1 MPNSRRKFLKAGVL
15 AAAFAAFPL
24 KTALGQDWKNRDG
37 NPGDGSNPSL
47 QNKDPLAT
55 YTKAAFVSYLNSVFQ
70 LSNGFSVIEVTLLK
84 VDDMPAPKGGEC
96 FSLLFRGGSRALRQ
110 DTYTLIHPSL
120 GSFQLLLVPA
130 GADEYGVPGYLATIN
145 RLSYRDALIPAP
157 TRGSRVIQS
166 TATPTG
172 TPSPIT
178 AAPNTIT
185 PSPPTI
191 PPPPPTAKP
200 KVKPVP
206 SRKKKP
212 SWIGND
218 DDDLDI
224 N

>member
-15 AAAFAAFPL
+15 AAVFAAVPL

-96 FSLLFRGGSRALRQ
+96 FTLLFRGGSRALRQ
-110 DTYTLIHPSL
+110 DTYTLVHPSL
-120 GSFQLLLVPA
+120 GSFKLLLVPA
-130 GADEYGVPGYLATIN
+130 GTDEYGVPGYLATIN

-157 TRGSRVIQS
+157 TRRSSIIQS
-166 TATPTG
+166 DATPT
-172 TPSPIT
+172 PSPTT

-191 PPPPPTAKP
+191 PPSPPATTKP
-200 KVKPVP
+200 ADKPRP

-212 SWIGND
+212 SWKGD
-218 DDDLDI
+218 DDDFDI
-224 N
+224 D

>member
-24 KTALGQDWKNRDG
+24 KTTLGQDWKNRDG

-130 GADEYGVPGYLATIN
+130 GTDEYGVPGYLATIN

-157 TRGSRVIQS
+157 TRRSSIIQS
-166 TATPTG
+166 TATPT
-172 TPSPIT
+172 PSPT
-178 AAPNTIT
+178 TTAPNTTT
-185 PSPPTI
+185 PPQRTI
-191 PPPPPTAKP
+191 PPPPPATTKPEAKP
-200 KVKPVP
+200 RP

-212 SWIGND
+212 SWKGND
-218 DDDLDI
+218 DDFDI

>member
-145 RLSYRDALIPAP
+145 RLSYRDALMPAP
-157 TRGSRVIQS
+157 TRRSSTIQS
-166 TATPTG
+166 TATPTP
-172 TPSPIT
+172 TPSPT
-178 AAPNTIT
+178 TTAPNTTT
-185 PSPPTI
+185 PPQRTI
-191 PPPPPTAKP
+191 PPPPPATTKPEAKP
-200 KVKPVP
+200 RP
-206 SRKKKP
+206 SRKKRP

-218 DDDLDI
+218 DDFDI
-224 N
+224 D